1 MTTTTG
7 WGLIGA
13 SNIASSYM
21 IEAIRAQEGHEVVSV
36 LSSNAQRGQAFATE
50 HGIAHAAE
58 SLADLLA
65 NPQVDAVYIS
75 TTNELHFEQAI
86 QAAQAGKH
94 VLCEKPLALDTQQAK
109 EMVAVCQQQ
118 GVVLATNHHLRNS
131 ALFAT
136 AKSCLQSGAIGKVQ
150 NVRVFH
156 AVALPAKLQTWRLTS
171 NNGGGVVLD
180 ITVHDADT
188 LAYLLD
194 EYPSEVTALTDQASR
209 AAGVEDAVMMVWN
222 YNSGIMAQIHEG
234 FKTGH
239 AQTGIEILGE
249 KGTLIGTN
257 CLTQEPVGEL
267 VLQQRNDASELTR
280 KALEIPHRNLY
291 IEGTRRFVEAMKG
304 EGTPAATGEDG
315 VRSLAV
321 ALTVKQALASRCV
334 ERVIF

>member
-1 MTTTTG
+1 MTTITG

-21 IEAIRAQEGHEVVSV
+21 IDAIRAQEGHEVVSV
-36 LSSNAQRGQAFATE
+36 LSSDALRGQAFAAE
-50 HGIAHAAE
+50 HSIEYAAE
-58 SLADLLA
+58 SLADLLN
-65 NPQVDAVYIS
+65 NPQVHAVYIS
-75 TTNELHFEQAI
+75 TTNELHFKQAI

-94 VLCEKPLALDTQQAK
+94 VLCEKPLALDIQQAK
-109 EMVAVCQQQ
+109 DMVAECEKH

-131 ALFAT
+131 ALLAT
-136 AKSCLQSGAIGKVQ
+136 AKSCLQSGIIGKVQ

-156 AVALPAKLQTWRLTS
+156 AVALPAKLKTWRLTS

-209 AAGVEDAVMMVWN
+209 AAGVEDAVMMIWN
-222 YNSGIMAQIHEG
+222 YNSGIMAQVHEG

-239 AQTGIEILGE
+239 SQTGIEILGE

-257 CLTQEPVGEL
+257 CLTQEPIGEL
-267 VLQQRNDASELTR
+267 VLQQRNDDGELTR
-280 KALEIPHRNLY
+280 KTLDIPHRNLY
-291 IEGTRRFVEAMKG
+291 IEGTRRFVEAMNG

-315 VRSLAV
+315 VRSLTV
-321 ALTVKQALASRCV
+321 ALSVKQALESRCV
-334 ERVIF
+334 ERVIL